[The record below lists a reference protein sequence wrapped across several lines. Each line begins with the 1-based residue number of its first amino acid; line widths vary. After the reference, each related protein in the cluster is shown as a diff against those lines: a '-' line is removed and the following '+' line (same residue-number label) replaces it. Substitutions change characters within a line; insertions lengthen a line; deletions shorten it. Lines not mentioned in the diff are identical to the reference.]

1 MFNMI
6 KFDDKS
12 VKAADPHAL
21 FAQWLAEAQDTE
33 LNDPNAMALACCDNS
48 GRISQRM
55 VLLKGHE
62 AKGKKEG
69 FVFYTN
75 LESDKGLALA
85 DNKTAALLFHWKSLR
100 RQIRIEGEVS
110 AVSAKEADAYFASR
124 DRGSRIGAWVS
135 QQSRPLK
142 SRAFMQKEIV
152 AAGLKYAV
160 GKVPRPPYWSGF
172 RLLPNRIEFWQ
183 DGKFRLHDRFI
194 FTRAGKAWQC
204 KRLYP

>member
-1 MFNMI
+1 MI
-6 KFDDKS
+6 KFNDKAM
-12 VKAADPHAL
+12 KETNPHIL
-21 FAQWLAEAQDTE
+21 FEEWLAEAVANE
-33 LNDPNAMALACCDNS
+33 INDPNAMALACCDNS

-85 DNKTAALLFHWKSLR
+85 ENPNAALLFHWKTLR
-100 RQIRIEGEVS
+100 RQIRIEGSVS
-110 AVSAKEADAYFASR
+110 SVSAKEADAYFASR

-135 QQSRPLK
+135 QQSRPLQ
-142 SRAFMQKEIV
+142 SRAFMQKQI
-152 AAGLKYAV
+152 AAASLKYAV

-172 RLLPNRIEFWQ
+172 RLFPERIEFWQ
-183 DGKFRLHDRFI
+183 DGKFRLHDRFV
-194 FTRAGKAWQC
+194 FTRDDKNWQC